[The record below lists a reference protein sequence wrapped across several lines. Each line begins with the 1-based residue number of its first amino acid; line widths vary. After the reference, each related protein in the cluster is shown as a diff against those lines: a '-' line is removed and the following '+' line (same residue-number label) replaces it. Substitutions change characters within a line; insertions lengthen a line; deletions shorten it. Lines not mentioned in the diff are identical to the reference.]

1 MQAAGDET
9 SDIFVDLKNCGLQVW
24 LLIKIHSPIG
34 DEAFGPN
41 RRAAGYDLNRCF
53 HVEFMASVAKPYLTK
68 VHPTDSVV
76 TLTFQLTEKMQKSS
90 PLLAETDIY
99 LYLAAN
105 LLKSYFL
112 LPYGV
117 QLPVKLISKD
127 SGI

>member
-1 MQAAGDET
+1 MLPCRVHGFSCKAVSHEG
-9 SDIFVDLKNCGLQVW
+9 S
-24 LLIKIHSPIG
+24 
-34 DEAFGPN
+34 
-41 RRAAGYDLNRCF
+41 RAEN
-53 HVEFMASVAKPYLTK
+53 
-68 VHPTDSVV
+68 PTDSVV

-90 PLLAETDIY
+90 PLVAETDIY

-112 LPYGV
+112 LPCGV